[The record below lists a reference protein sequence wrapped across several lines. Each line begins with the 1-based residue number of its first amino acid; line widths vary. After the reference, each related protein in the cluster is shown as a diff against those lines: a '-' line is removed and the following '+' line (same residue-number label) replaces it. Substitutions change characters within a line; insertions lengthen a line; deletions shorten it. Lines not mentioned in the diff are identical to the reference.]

1 MLLELSNQTDAGTH
15 TFSPVDY
22 LLGLI
27 QHAMAAGANTRII
40 LPGKGEITLLP
51 VRGEYYSTV
60 TNMAEFCS
68 VRPTQFEVTT
78 LAETAEPLPYAATSA
93 RSIKELLWIAG
104 FHASQGR
111 LVQGCSKYDV
121 AQFKYW
127 PNLTRLPVT
136 ANAARVCALLT
147 RHPTTIMLLHRMLG
161 VEKEEVYQL
170 YSAAHCAGIA
180 TTISRTPES
189 ANLEAESAVPLP
201 PSQER
206 GIFRSLFAKISGL

>member
-1 MLLELSNQTDAGTH
+1 MELYDYLRQFLRRPSSSPVTPQVYCRKYNGKPLEGYSMLLELSNQTDAGTH

-93 RSIKELLWIAG
+93 RSIKE
-104 FHASQGR
+104 
-111 LVQGCSKYDV
+111 
-121 AQFKYW
+121 
-127 PNLTRLPVT
+127 
-136 ANAARVCALLT
+136 
-147 RHPTTIMLLHRMLG
+147 
-161 VEKEEVYQL
+161 
-170 YSAAHCAGIA
+170 
-180 TTISRTPES
+180 
-189 ANLEAESAVPLP
+189 
-201 PSQER
+201 
-206 GIFRSLFAKISGL
+206 